1 MLVLRSIAVFVLC
14 LFCLFV
20 ALPAAAQDSAETVV
34 VLQADR
40 LLDVRSGELVEDPVI
55 VVRGERIERIGS
67 GPGGDT
73 DLPVG
78 ARVIDLG
85 DATLLPGL
93 IDVHTHLT
101 MSLDPGWES
110 RAVRELPA
118 MAAFRAVGHA
128 ERTLRA
134 GFTTVRDVG
143 SGDFTDVA
151 LARAIDAGMVQGP
164 RVIPSGHALSITGG
178 HCDATG
184 YRPGLLERDETTG
197 IISGPWSAA
206 EAVRYQ
212 AKHGA
217 RWIKICATAGVL
229 SFEATVGAQQM
240 TDEEMRAAVEE
251 AARHHMQVAA
261 HAHGAEGILAAVEAG
276 VASIEHGSI
285 LTDEVIAAMKEH
297 GTYLVPTTYLADVIR
312 LDLLPAPIRAKAES
326 VLPQA
331 KASLRRAIAAGV
343 PIAFGTD
350 AGVYPHGDN
359 ARELVALVDRGMTP
373 TEALRTATLHAADLL
388 DTDDRGVLEAGRLA
402 DIVAVPG
409 DPTAEIE
416 RATEMLLVMKGGVVE
431 VEASAGDGQSR

>member
-1 MLVLRSIAVFVLC
+1 MSVIRSLLAFLLVLAVGAPL
-14 LFCLFV
+14 
-20 ALPAAAQDSAETVV
+20 AAQDPIV
-34 VLQADR
+34 VLRADR
-40 LLDVRSGELVEDPVI
+40 MLDVRSGEVIAEPTI
-55 VVRGERIERIGS
+55 VVRGDRIERVTSG
-67 GPGGDT
+67 GPG
-73 DLPVG
+73 DLPAG

-101 MSLDPGWES
+101 MALEPGWEH
-110 RAVRELPA
+110 RTVTDLPA
-118 MAAFRAVGHA
+118 MAAFRAVAHA

-151 LARAIDAGMVQGP
+151 LARAIDQGLVEGP
-164 RVIPSGHALSITGG
+164 RVIPAGHALGITGG
-178 HCDATG
+178 HCDSTG
-184 YRPGLLERDETTG
+184 YRPGLLERDETSG
-197 IISGPWSAA
+197 IVSGPWSAA

-229 SFEATVGAQQM
+229 SFEAAVGAQQM

-251 AARHHMQVAA
+251 AERHHMKVAA
-261 HAHGAEGILAAVEAG
+261 HAHGSQGILAAVEAG

-312 LDLLPAPIRAKAES
+312 LDLLPEPIRAKAES
-326 VLPQA
+326 VLPLA
-331 KASLRRAIAAGV
+331 KDSLRRAIAAGV

-350 AGVYPHGDN
+350 AGVYPHGEN

-388 DTDDRGVLEAGRLA
+388 GTDDRGVLEAGRLA
-402 DIVAVPG
+402 DIVAVGG
-409 DPTAEIE
+409 DPTADIE
-416 RATEMLLVMKGGVVE
+416 RATEMVLVMKGGRVVIGP
-431 VEASAGDGQSR
+431 AAGPGETR